1 MKNLIK
7 NHKAYSNGFYA
18 IAIIA
23 LLVISAFAYMI
34 FINPPAS
41 NNINTGGNGGGG
53 NPTTA
58 PAGTWSG
65 QLYLS
70 IADAI
75 TKVRFTTATVT
86 VSQVGAANGVFNFIS
101 GPQLSLTQSA
111 NPQAEGK
118 IFNEGTPVIVMA
130 ACTGNPSNGLAYY
143 PSWYYT
149 TLSQGAAIYEI
160 TSSSAFQQV
169 GNGYTI
175 NLAGCT
181 QVAGAAVNEYSAS
194 NINYWNLGDLYVTP
208 RTSAAGLNEI
218 LQDAS
223 GTTLASVTDG
233 STWITTGSGVTAN
246 ATLGSSTN
254 DVLQLRATFDNTN
267 LAWGKTWFG
276 IDQQGLVH
284 TYGGVVVVSTGILS
298 MTTPMATSSVTSW
311 NNFGLRTLTSEI
323 AYYGVV
329 NPTVPAKGSKGDF
342 SIPISMHV
350 NPDSTKY
357 KFSVWLLD
365 CQDLGT
371 IGSSGT
377 STTIPSVYGFV
388 GAYGVAAVVQN
399 DGLTVSSGASA
410 TPQLCTWITTP
421 SS

>member
-1 MKNLIK
+1 LKNLIK
-7 NHKAYSNGFYA
+7 NQKAVSNAFAA
-18 IAIIA
+18 IAIVAI
-23 LLVISAFAYMI
+23 LVVGAFGYFMY
-34 FINPPAS
+34 INPPAQ
-41 NNINTGGNGGGG
+41 NQLNPGGNGNT
-53 NPTTA
+53 NPTIA
-58 PAGTWSG
+58 PSGSFSG

-70 IADAI
+70 VSDSI
-75 TKVRFTTATVT
+75 TKVRFTTSTVT
-86 VSQVGAANGVFNFIS
+86 VSQVGATNGVFNFLS

-118 IFNEGTPVIVMA
+118 IWAQGTPIIVMV

-143 PSWYYT
+143 PVWYYT
-149 TLSQGAAIYEI
+149 TLNQGAPIYEI
-160 TSSSAFQQV
+160 TSASAFQQV

-181 QVAGAAVNEYSAS
+181 QVAGASVQEYAAS
-194 NINYWNLGDLYVTP
+194 NINYWNMGDLYLYP

-218 LQDAS
+218 LQDGS

-233 STWITTGSGVTAN
+233 STWVTTAPTAN
-246 ATLGSSTN
+246 TTLASSNN

-267 LAWGKTWFG
+267 LCWGKTYFG
-276 IDQQGLVH
+276 IDQAGMVH
-284 TYGGVVVVSTGILS
+284 TYGGVVVVATGILS
-298 MTTPMATSSVTSW
+298 MSAPSAAGPVTSW
-311 NNFGLRTLTSEI
+311 NNFGLRTLTNEV

-329 NPTVPAKGSKGDF
+329 NANVPAKGNKADF
-342 SIPISMHV
+342 SIPIAMHV
-350 NPDSTKY
+350 QPDSTKY
-357 KFSVWLLD
+357 KFSVWLMD
-365 CQDLGT
+365 GQDLGT
-371 IGSSGT
+371 IGTSGT
-377 STTIPSVYGFV
+377 TTTIPTAYGFI